1 MHFIVVLVCSIAFN
15 YPKILVQKSFQQI
28 FKKFIFSRML
38 CKLILILLLRNVG
51 NFNVLKD
58 LSDFAITV
66 IIQSFHNRLS
76 TIQDNFLI
84 YIHL

>member
-1 MHFIVVLVCSIAFN
+1 
-15 YPKILVQKSFQQI
+15 
-28 FKKFIFSRML
+28 ML